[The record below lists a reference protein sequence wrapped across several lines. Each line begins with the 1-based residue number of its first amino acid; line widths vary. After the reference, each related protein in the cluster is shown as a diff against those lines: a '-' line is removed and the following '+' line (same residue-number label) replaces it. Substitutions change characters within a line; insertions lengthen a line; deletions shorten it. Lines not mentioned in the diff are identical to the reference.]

1 MFHREYFH
9 RGTELLPIQDP
20 PVWSLCSTED
30 VNKMLA
36 VVAAMAFI
44 AHLGAALDHA
54 FLGSEILDSSLSRMA
69 AYV

>member
-1 MFHREYFH
+1 MFCRKYFH
-9 RGTELLPIQDP
+9 SGTELLPIQDP
-20 PVWSLCSTED
+20 PVWSLHSTED

-44 AHLGAALDHA
+44 ARLGTASDHT
-54 FLGSEILDSSLSRMA
+54 FLGSDILYTSLSHMA